1 MGAQRCQVEAGPG
14 QSPVVVVNSSV
25 AYNPQR
31 MDDKAMVDL
40 LERVGN
46 LFTSSLD
53 VKVNIDFTLRSL
65 AQLVACDAS
74 TVFLLDEEE
83 SQLSAMATY
92 PYTEQVGSVAAF
104 GVGEGILGWA
114 VAERKVVRVDD
125 ATQDP
130 RFKSLPSPSSPRSVL
145 VMPLESPNRV
155 MGALSLGRKRV
166 KPFTDLEQALV
177 RVIANQ
183 AAISLDNAS
192 LHASAQRQLQEIAL
206 QKHELEVANAQIQ
219 ENSRLKSE
227 FLANMS
233 HELRT
238 PLNAILGFSEILK
251 DNLAGKMSAQQQQ
264 ECLENIH
271 SSGRHLLGL
280 VNDVLDLSKIEAGRL
295 ELQYEEF
302 QLGPAIG
309 EVLTVVRPLA
319 ERARV
324 ALQVEV
330 DHEDAL
336 VRADKGKFK
345 QVLYNLLANA
355 IKFTPEGGYALVR
368 ARTKPRAGQLVLQ
381 VKDSGIGIDPQHHEE
396 IFSEFFQ
403 VQSSADRPYEG
414 TGLGLALVKRIV
426 GLHGGTI
433 KVESQLGKGATFTVT
448 LPLHGL
454 RPNGQLRNRILVI
467 EDNPSSLELSTL
479 VLRGQGFKVDTAM
492 DGQEGLQKAKAH
504 PYDLILM
511 DIQLPGIDGLTVTRL
526 LKADPRTS
534 QTPIVALSARA
545 MLGDEREAMEAGC
558 SGYITKP
565 IEVKSFVNTVT
576 EYLEALGA

>member
-1 MGAQRCQVEAGPG
+1 
-14 QSPVVVVNSSV
+14 
-25 AYNPQR
+25 
-31 MDDKAMVDL
+31 MDDKVMVDL

-53 VKVNIDFTLRSL
+53 LKVNIDFTLRALS
-65 AQLVACDAS
+65 QLVECDTD
-74 TVFLLDEEE
+74 TVFLLDDDETR
-83 SQLSAMATY
+83 LHAMVTY
-92 PYTEQVGSVAAF
+92 PYAEQVGSVASF
-104 GVGEGILGWA
+104 GLGEGIVGWA
-114 VAERKVVRVDD
+114 VAERKAVRVAD
-125 ATQDP
+125 ATTDP
-130 RFKSLPSPSSPRSVL
+130 RFKALSSPSSPKSVM

-155 MGALSLGRKRV
+155 VGALTLGRKTV

-183 AAISLDNAS
+183 AAISIDNAA
-192 LHASAQRQLQEIAL
+192 LHTAAQRQLQEIAL
-206 QKHELEVANAQIQ
+206 QKHELEVANAQIR

-238 PLNAILGFSEILK
+238 PLNSILGFSEILK
-251 DNLAGKMSAQQQQ
+251 DNLAGKMTAQQQQ
-264 ECLENIH
+264 DCLVNIH
-271 SSGRHLLGL
+271 SSGRHLLNL

-302 QLGPAIG
+302 QLGQCIS
-309 EVLTVVRPLA
+309 EVLTVVQPLA
-319 ERARV
+319 ERAGV
-324 ALQVEV
+324 TLQVEMDNEV
-330 DHEDAL
+330 TL
-336 VRADKGKFK
+336 LRADKGKFK
-345 QVLYNLLANA
+345 QILYNLLSNA
-355 IKFTPEGGYALVR
+355 IKFTPEGGQALIKT
-368 ARTKPRAGQLVLQ
+368 RTKPRAGQLVVQ
-381 VKDSGIGIDPQHHEE
+381 VKDSGIGIDPEHHDQ

-403 VQSSADRPYEG
+403 VQGSADRRFEG
-414 TGLGLALVKRIV
+414 TGLGLALVKRLV

-433 KVESQLGKGATFTVT
+433 KVDSQLGRGASFTVT
-448 LPLHGL
+448 LPLRGL
-454 RPNGQLRNRILVI
+454 RPDGQLRNRILVI

-479 VLRGQGFKVDTAM
+479 VLRGQGFKVDTAT

-545 MLGDEREAMEAGC
+545 MLGDEREALEAGC

-565 IEVKSFVNTVT
+565 IEVKSFLNTVT
-576 EYLEALGA
+576 EYLEAQGA

>member
-1 MGAQRCQVEAGPG
+1 MAAAPADVQEPRPALLPSGA
-14 QSPVVVVNSSV
+14 NSQ
-25 AYNPQR
+25 ATYNPR
-31 MDDKAMVDL
+31 PMDDKVMVDL

-53 VKVNIDFTLRSL
+53 LKVNIDFTLRALS
-65 AQLVACDAS
+65 QLVECDTD
-74 TVFLLDEEE
+74 TVFLLDDEETR
-83 SQLSAMATY
+83 LHAMVTY
-92 PYTEQVGSVAAF
+92 PYTEQVSSVASF
-104 GVGEGILGWA
+104 GLGEGIVGWA
-114 VAERKVVRVDD
+114 VAERKVVRVAD
-125 ATQDP
+125 ATTDP
-130 RFKSLPSPSSPRSVL
+130 RFKALASPNSPKSVM

-155 MGALSLGRKRV
+155 VGALTLGRKTV

-183 AAISLDNAS
+183 AAISLDNAA
-192 LHASAQRQLQEIAL
+192 LHAAAQRQLQEIAL
-206 QKHELEVANAQIQ
+206 QKHELEVANAQIR

-238 PLNAILGFSEILK
+238 PLNSILGFSEILK

-264 ECLENIH
+264 DCLVNIH
-271 SSGRHLLGL
+271 SSGRHLLNL

-302 QLGPAIG
+302 QLGQCIS
-309 EVLTVVRPLA
+309 EVLTVIQPLA
-319 ERARV
+319 ERAAV
-324 ALQVEV
+324 TLQVELDNEV
-330 DHEDAL
+330 TL
-336 VRADKGKFK
+336 LRADKGKFK
-345 QVLYNLLANA
+345 QILYNLLSNA
-355 IKFTPEGGYALVR
+355 IKFTPEGGQALIKT
-368 ARTKPRAGQLVLQ
+368 RTKPRASQLVVQ
-381 VKDSGIGIDPQHHEE
+381 VKDSGIGIDPEHHDQ
-396 IFSEFFQ
+396 IFSESFQ
-403 VQSSADRPYEG
+403 VQGSADRRFEG
-414 TGLGLALVKRIV
+414 TGLGLALVKRLV

-433 KVESQLGKGATFTVT
+433 KVDSQLGRGASFTVT
-448 LPLHGL
+448 LPLRGL
-454 RPNGQLRNRILVI
+454 RPDGQLRNRILVI

-479 VLRGQGFKVDTAM
+479 VLRGQGFKVDTAT

-545 MLGDEREAMEAGC
+545 MLGDEREALEAGC

-565 IEVKSFVNTVT
+565 IEVKSFLNTVT
-576 EYLEALGA
+576 EYLEAQGA

>member
-1 MGAQRCQVEAGPG
+1 MET
-14 QSPVVVVNSSV
+14 
-25 AYNPQR
+25 YNPR
-31 MDDKAMVDL
+31 PMDDKAMVDL

-53 VKVNIDFTLRSL
+53 LKVNIDFTLRALS
-65 AQLVACDAS
+65 QLVECDS
-74 TVFLLDEEE
+74 ETVFLLDDEETR
-83 SQLSAMATY
+83 LTAMVTY
-92 PYTEQVGSVAAF
+92 PYTEQVASVASF
-104 GVGEGILGWA
+104 GLGEGIVGWS
-114 VAERKVVRVDD
+114 VAQRKAVRVAD
-125 ATQDP
+125 ATTDS
-130 RFKSLPSPSSPRSVL
+130 RFKTLSSGTTPKSVM

-155 MGALSLGRKRV
+155 VGALTLGRKTV

-183 AAISLDNAS
+183 AAISVDNAA

-206 QKHELEVANAQIQ
+206 QKHELEVANAQIR

-238 PLNAILGFSEILK
+238 PLNSILGFSEILK
-251 DNLAGKMSAQQQQ
+251 DNLAGKMTPQQEQ
-264 ECLENIH
+264 ECLQNIH
-271 SSGRHLLGL
+271 SSGRHLLNL

-302 QLGPAIG
+302 QVGTCLA
-309 EVLTVVRPLA
+309 EVLTVVRPLS
-319 ERARV
+319 ERAGV
-324 ALQVEV
+324 NLVVELDNETAL
-330 DHEDAL
+330 L
-336 VRADKGKFK
+336 RADKGKFK
-345 QVLYNLLANA
+345 QILYNLLSNA
-355 IKFTPEGGYALVR
+355 IKFTPEGGQAVIKT
-368 ARTKPRAGQLVLQ
+368 RTKPRAGQLVLQ
-381 VKDSGIGIDPQHHEE
+381 IKDSGIGIDPEHHDQ

-403 VQSSADRPYEG
+403 VQAAADRQFEG
-414 TGLGLALVKRIV
+414 TGLGLALVKRLV

-433 KVESQLGKGATFTVT
+433 KVDSQLGRGANFTVT
-448 LPLHGL
+448 LPLRGL
-454 RPNGQLRNRILVI
+454 RPEGQMRNKILVI

-479 VLRGQGFKVDTAM
+479 VLRGHGFRVDTAT

-534 QTPIVALSARA
+534 KTPIVALSARA
-545 MLGDEREAMEAGC
+545 MLGDEREAMDAGC

-565 IEVKSFVNTVT
+565 IEVKSFLNTVT
-576 EYLEALGA
+576 EYLEAQGV

>member
-1 MGAQRCQVEAGPG
+1 
-14 QSPVVVVNSSV
+14 
-25 AYNPQR
+25 
-31 MDDKAMVDL
+31 MVDL

-53 VKVNIDFTLRSL
+53 VKVNIDFTLRALS
-65 AQLVACDAS
+65 QLVECDS
-74 TVFLLDEEE
+74 ETVFLLDDEE
-83 SQLSAMATY
+83 SRLTAMVTY
-92 PYTEQVGSVAAF
+92 PYTEHVGSVASF
-104 GVGEGILGWA
+104 GLGEGIVGWS
-114 VAERKVVRVDD
+114 VAERKAARVAD
-125 ATQDP
+125 ATTDP
-130 RFKSLPSPSSPRSVL
+130 RFKTLASGTTPKSVM

-155 MGALSLGRKRV
+155 VGALTLGRKQV

-183 AAISLDNAS
+183 AAISLDNAA

-206 QKHELEVANAQIQ
+206 QKHELEVANAQIR

-238 PLNAILGFSEILK
+238 PLNSILGFSEILK
-251 DNLAGKMSAQQQQ
+251 DNLAGKMSPQQEQ

-271 SSGRHLLGL
+271 SSGRHLLNL

-302 QLGPAIG
+302 QVGSCIS

-319 ERARV
+319 ERASV
-324 ALQVEV
+324 NVVVELDNESAL
-330 DHEDAL
+330 L
-336 VRADKGKFK
+336 RADKGKLK
-345 QVLYNLLANA
+345 QILYNLLSNA
-355 IKFTPEGGYALVR
+355 IKFTPEGGQALVKT
-368 ARTKPRAGQLVLQ
+368 RTKPRAGQLVLQ
-381 VKDSGIGIDPQHHEE
+381 VKDSGIGIAPDHHEQ

-403 VQSSADRPYEG
+403 VQAAADRQFEG
-414 TGLGLALVKRIV
+414 TGLGLALVKRLV

-433 KVESQLGKGATFTVT
+433 KVDSQLGKGATFTVT
-448 LPLHGL
+448 LPLRGL
-454 RPNGQLRNRILVI
+454 RPDGQLRNRILVI
-467 EDNPSSLELSTL
+467 EDNPSSMELSTL
-479 VLRGQGFKVDTAM
+479 VLRGQGFKVDTAT
-492 DGQEGLQKAKAH
+492 DGQEGLQMAKAH

-526 LKADPRTS
+526 LKADPRTAR
-534 QTPIVALSARA
+534 TPIVALSARA
-545 MLGDEREAMEAGC
+545 MLGDEREALEAGC

-565 IEVKSFVNTVT
+565 IEVKSFLNTVT
-576 EYLEALGA
+576 EYLEAQGA

>member
-1 MGAQRCQVEAGPG
+1 VET
-14 QSPVVVVNSSV
+14 
-25 AYNPQR
+25 YNPR
-31 MDDKAMVDL
+31 PMDDKAMVDL

-53 VKVNIDFTLRSL
+53 LKVNIDFTLRALS
-65 AQLVACDAS
+65 QLVECDS
-74 TVFLLDEEE
+74 ETVFLLDDEETR
-83 SQLSAMATY
+83 LTAMVTY
-92 PYTEQVGSVAAF
+92 PYTEQVASVASF
-104 GVGEGILGWA
+104 GLGEGIVGWS
-114 VAERKVVRVDD
+114 VAQRKAVRVAD
-125 ATQDP
+125 ATTDS
-130 RFKSLPSPSSPRSVL
+130 RFKTLSSGTTPKSVM

-155 MGALSLGRKRV
+155 VGALTLGRKTV

-183 AAISLDNAS
+183 AAISVDNAA

-206 QKHELEVANAQIQ
+206 QKHELEVANAQIR

-238 PLNAILGFSEILK
+238 PLNSILGFSEILK
-251 DNLAGKMSAQQQQ
+251 DNLAGKMTPQQEQ
-264 ECLENIH
+264 ECLQNIH
-271 SSGRHLLGL
+271 SSGRHLLNL

-302 QLGPAIG
+302 QVGTCLA
-309 EVLTVVRPLA
+309 EVLTVVRPLS
-319 ERARV
+319 ERAGV
-324 ALQVEV
+324 NLVVELDNETAL
-330 DHEDAL
+330 L
-336 VRADKGKFK
+336 RADKGKFK
-345 QVLYNLLANA
+345 QILYNLLSNA
-355 IKFTPEGGYALVR
+355 IKFTPEGGQAVIKT
-368 ARTKPRAGQLVLQ
+368 RTKPRAGQLVLQ
-381 VKDSGIGIDPQHHEE
+381 IKDSGIGIDPEHHDQ

-403 VQSSADRPYEG
+403 VQAAADRQFEG
-414 TGLGLALVKRIV
+414 TGLGLALVKRLV

-433 KVESQLGKGATFTVT
+433 KVDSQLGRGANFTVT
-448 LPLHGL
+448 LPLRGL
-454 RPNGQLRNRILVI
+454 RPEGQMRNKILVI

-479 VLRGQGFKVDTAM
+479 VLRGHGFRVDTAT

-534 QTPIVALSARA
+534 KTPIVALSARA
-545 MLGDEREAMEAGC
+545 MLGDEREAMDAGC

-565 IEVKSFVNTVT
+565 IEVKSFLNTVT
-576 EYLEALGA
+576 EYLEAQGV

>member
-1 MGAQRCQVEAGPG
+1 MNG
-14 QSPVVVVNSSV
+14 QGRTAPELDPVRTPI
-25 AYNPQR
+25 ATYNPR
-31 MDDKAMVDL
+31 PMDDKAMVDL

-53 VKVNIDFTLRSL
+53 LKVNIDFTLRALS
-65 AQLVACDAS
+65 QLVECDS
-74 TVFLLDEEE
+74 ETVFLLDDEETK
-83 SQLSAMATY
+83 LTAMVTY
-92 PYTEQVGSVAAF
+92 PYTEQVASVASF
-104 GVGEGILGWA
+104 GLGEGIVGWS
-114 VAERKVVRVDD
+114 VAERKAVRVSD
-125 ATQDP
+125 ATTDP
-130 RFKSLPSPSSPRSVL
+130 RFKTLSSGTTPKSVM

-155 MGALSLGRKRV
+155 VGALTLGRKTV

-183 AAISLDNAS
+183 AAISVDNAS

-206 QKHELEVANAQIQ
+206 QKHELEVANAQIR

-238 PLNAILGFSEILK
+238 PLNSILGFSEILK
-251 DNLAGKMSAQQQQ
+251 DNLAGKMSAQQEQ

-271 SSGRHLLGL
+271 SSGRHLLNL

-302 QLGPAIG
+302 QLGTCIS

-319 ERARV
+319 ERAGV
-324 ALQVEV
+324 SLLVEV
-330 DHEDAL
+330 DNETAL
-336 VRADKGKFK
+336 LRADKGKFK
-345 QVLYNLLANA
+345 QILYNLLSNS
-355 IKFTPEGGYALVR
+355 IKFTPDGGQAIVKT
-368 ARTKPRAGQLVLQ
+368 RTKPRAGQLVVQ
-381 VKDSGIGIDPQHHEE
+381 VKDSGIGIDPDHHDQ

-403 VQSSADRPYEG
+403 VQASADRQFEG
-414 TGLGLALVKRIV
+414 TGLGLALVKRLV

-433 KVESQLGKGATFTVT
+433 KVDSQLGRGANFTVT
-448 LPLHGL
+448 LPLRGL
-454 RPNGQLRNRILVI
+454 RPDGQMRNRILVI

-479 VLRGQGFKVDTAM
+479 VLRGQGFKVDTAT

-534 QTPIVALSARA
+534 RTTIVALSARA

-565 IEVKSFVNTVT
+565 IDVKSFLNTVT
-576 EYLEALGA
+576 EYLEAQGA

>member
-1 MGAQRCQVEAGPG
+1 
-14 QSPVVVVNSSV
+14 
-25 AYNPQR
+25 
-31 MDDKAMVDL
+31 MVDL

-53 VKVNIDFTLRSL
+53 VKVNIDFTLRALS
-65 AQLVACDAS
+65 QLVECDS
-74 TVFLLDEEE
+74 ETVFLLDDEE
-83 SQLSAMATY
+83 SRLTAMVTY
-92 PYTEQVGSVAAF
+92 PYTEQVGSVASF
-104 GVGEGILGWA
+104 GLGEGIVGWS
-114 VAERKVVRVDD
+114 VAERKAARVAD
-125 ATQDP
+125 ATTDP
-130 RFKSLPSPSSPRSVL
+130 RFKTLASGTTPKSVM

-155 MGALSLGRKRV
+155 VGALTLGRKQV

-183 AAISLDNAS
+183 AAISLDNAA

-206 QKHELEVANAQIQ
+206 QKHELEVANAQIR

-238 PLNAILGFSEILK
+238 PLNSILGFSEILK
-251 DNLAGKMSAQQQQ
+251 DNLAGKMSPQQEQ

-271 SSGRHLLGL
+271 SSGRHLLNL

-302 QLGPAIG
+302 QVGSCIS

-319 ERARV
+319 ERASV
-324 ALQVEV
+324 NVVVELDNESAL
-330 DHEDAL
+330 L
-336 VRADKGKFK
+336 RADKGKLK
-345 QVLYNLLANA
+345 QILYNLLSNA
-355 IKFTPEGGYALVR
+355 IKFTPEGGQALVKT
-368 ARTKPRAGQLVLQ
+368 RTKPRAGQLVLQ
-381 VKDSGIGIDPQHHEE
+381 VKDSGIGIAPDHHEQ

-403 VQSSADRPYEG
+403 VQAAADRQFEG
-414 TGLGLALVKRIV
+414 TGLGLALVKRLV

-433 KVESQLGKGATFTVT
+433 KVDSQLGKGATFTVT
-448 LPLHGL
+448 LPLRGL
-454 RPNGQLRNRILVI
+454 RPDGQLRNRILVI
-467 EDNPSSLELSTL
+467 EDNPSSMELSTL
-479 VLRGQGFKVDTAM
+479 VLRGQGFKVDTAT
-492 DGQEGLQKAKAH
+492 DGQEGLQMAKAH

-526 LKADPRTS
+526 LKADPRTAR
-534 QTPIVALSARA
+534 TPIVALSARA
-545 MLGDEREAMEAGC
+545 MLGDEREALEAGC

-565 IEVKSFVNTVT
+565 IEVKSFLNTVT
-576 EYLEALGA
+576 EYLEAQGA